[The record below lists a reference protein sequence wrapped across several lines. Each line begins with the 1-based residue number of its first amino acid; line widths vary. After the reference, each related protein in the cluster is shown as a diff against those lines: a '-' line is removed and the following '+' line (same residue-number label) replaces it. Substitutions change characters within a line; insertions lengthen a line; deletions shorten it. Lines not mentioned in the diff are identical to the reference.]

1 MDVSD
6 CLCIYMC
13 VCLCPSVLVSAR
25 QLTCENVCVY
35 VCVSFMNAPRFVSV
49 EVFLFVSI
57 RLNSLGIFDYS
68 RFEQWIQILQ
78 ATFPIVQWRYCICV
92 FFRQQ
97 QQSAGYVVPH
107 QPALHTTDLGCRW
120 QHAISIIFRSHFL
133 QSNLLILLLSTE
145 VSAQSLKIT

>member
-78 ATFPIVQWRYCICV
+78 ATFPIVQWIYCICV

-97 QQSAGYVVPH
+97 QQSAATSFLISLPYIPQTWDVVGSTPF
-107 QPALHTTDLGCRW
+107 QLSFALTFSRV
-120 QHAISIIFRSHFL
+120 IF
-133 QSNLLILLLSTE
+133 
-145 VSAQSLKIT
+145 